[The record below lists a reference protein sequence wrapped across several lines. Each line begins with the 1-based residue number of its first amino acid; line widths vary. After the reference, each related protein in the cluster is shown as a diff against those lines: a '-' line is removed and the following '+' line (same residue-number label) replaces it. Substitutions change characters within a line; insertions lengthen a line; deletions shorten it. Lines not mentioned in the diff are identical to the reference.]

1 MHTARQAIDKGD
13 SERAIKYLTAAI
25 EELREYAEAHA

>member
-1 MHTARQAIDKGD
+1 MHAARQAIDKGD
-13 SERAIKYLTAAI
+13 KRAIKYLTAAI